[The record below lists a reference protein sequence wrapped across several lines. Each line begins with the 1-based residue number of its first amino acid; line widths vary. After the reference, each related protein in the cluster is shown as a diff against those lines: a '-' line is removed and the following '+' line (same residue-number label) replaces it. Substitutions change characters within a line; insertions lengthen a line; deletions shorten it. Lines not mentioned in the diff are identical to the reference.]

1 MKILITLYDINN
13 PGGIVNHIENLIS
26 GFIELGHEVNFVQLL
41 WKDKVKGRKTMFPE
55 RFTENQLG
63 MLYHQKAGWIFP
75 AEKRFAYKGQ
85 HNINKWKDFAE
96 GYDLIIWEVP
106 VPTKQQQNRGNLDWL
121 EVYNI
126 SPRVKQIGIV
136 HDGNLRKSYP
146 WIQNVKQY
154 FNGLAC
160 VHPCAY
166 HGAEV
171 IEIPR
176 ALILNPQDLSDVSP
190 ELNWLGRS
198 KGFLSL
204 QTFKGWKHVDD
215 LIRAIAHM
223 DSETEKYVAG
233 GGIEY
238 RYMTSKEKCKEK
250 YFTAREFDPDIPA
263 NLLGM
268 KIWDVALYK
277 GMEWLGYI
285 HPEEVDRRMKQLRC
299 VIDPSWSR
307 NYAKIGDHFNR
318 VIVDGMMR
326 GLVPIARNLGVSTNE
341 EGVGEVFK
349 PNKNYVMIPYDAK
362 PKEFAEI
369 VEDTVNLPTSRAE
382 QYYQD
387 NLELLPLFER
397 TKIAQEYIDLGNGL
411 PTGFYNKLET
421 GTVDPKTTMK
431 AEKVIREFFGDNKIR
446 GIWVNEVDE

>member
-1 MKILITLYDINN
+1 MKILITIYDINN

-26 GFIELGHEVNFVQLL
+26 GLIELGHEVNFVQLL
-41 WKDKVKGRKTMFPE
+41 WKDKAKGRTTKFPE

-75 AEKRFAYKGQ
+75 AEKRIAYKGQ
-85 HNINKWKDFAE
+85 YNTQRWKDFAE
-96 GYDLIIWEVP
+96 QYDLIIWEVP

-121 EVYNI
+121 EVYNL
-126 SPRVKQIGIV
+126 SPSVKQIGIV

-146 WIQNVKQY
+146 WIQNVKQH

-166 HGAEV
+166 HGADV

-190 ELNWLGRS
+190 LSEMDWRYRS

-215 LIRAIAHM
+215 LIRAIPHM
-223 DSETEKYVAG
+223 SHDIEKYVAG

-250 YFTAREFDPDIPA
+250 YFVSRELDPDISEHFI
-263 NLLGM
+263 GQ
-268 KIWDVALYK
+268 KIWDVALLHR
-277 GMEWLGYI
+277 MHWLGYI

-299 VIDPSWSR
+299 VIDPSWSK

-318 VIVDGMMR
+318 VVVDGIMR
-326 GLVPIARNLGVSTNE
+326 GLVPIARNLGISTNE
-341 EGVGEVFK
+341 EGIGEVFK
-349 PNKNYVMIPYDAK
+349 PNKNYVMIPYDAN
-362 PKEFAEI
+362 PKEFGQI
-369 VEDTVNLPTSRAE
+369 VEDTINLSPYKAQE
-382 QYYQD
+382 YHD
-387 NLELLPLFER
+387 NNLELLPLFER

-431 AEKVIREFFGDNKIR
+431 AEKVIREFFGE
-446 GIWVNEVDE
+446 EV

>member
-41 WKDKVKGRKTMFPE
+41 WKDKVKGRTTKFPE
-55 RFTENQLG
+55 RFTKNQLG

-75 AEKRFAYKGQ
+75 SDKRFAYKGQ
-85 HNINKWKDFAE
+85 YNINKWKQFAE

-121 EVYNI
+121 EVYNL
-126 SPRVKQIGIV
+126 SPSVKQIGIV

-146 WIQNVKQY
+146 WIQNVKEY

-166 HGAEV
+166 HGADV

-176 ALILNPQDLSDVSP
+176 ALILNPQDLRDVKP
-190 ELNWLGRS
+190 ANGLFWDAR
-198 KGFLSL
+198 KRGFLSL

-215 LIRAIAHM
+215 LIRAIPHM
-223 DSETEKYVAG
+223 DRNIEKYVAG

-250 YFTAREFDPDIPA
+250 YFVSRELDPDISEQHM
-263 NLLGM
+263 GK
-268 KIWDVALYK
+268 KIWDVALEK

-285 HPEEVDRRMKQLRC
+285 HPEEVNQRMKTLRC
-299 VIDPSWSR
+299 VIDPSWSK

-318 VIVDGMMR
+318 VVVDGIMR
-326 GLVPIARNLGVSTNE
+326 GLIPIARNLGISTNL
-341 EGVGEVFK
+341 EGEGEIFT
-349 PNKNYVMIPYDAK
+349 PNKNYVMVPFDAK
-362 PKEFAEI
+362 PKEFGEI
-369 VEDTVNLPTSRAE
+369 VENTINLSSYQATE
-382 QYYQD
+382 YYEN

-397 TKIAQEYIDLGNGL
+397 KKIAQEYIDLGNGL

-421 GTVDPKTTMK
+421 GTVDPKTTAK
-431 AEKVIREFFGDNKIR
+431 AEKVINEFFG
-446 GIWVNEVDE
+446 EEA